1 MINDN
6 PSFQTK
12 EMVRRNFVS
21 NLIQINIEY
30 DYHILQFINFKWKNK

>member
-6 PSFQTK
+6 LSFQTK

-21 NLIQINIEY
+21 NLIQIDIEY
-30 DYHILQFINFKWKNK
+30 DYHILQFFKWKNK